1 MSKRK
6 RVVLSIKDKCDI
18 LNKLDQGESMTKLSR
33 EYNVGKSTMSDI
45 KKQRASIL
53 SFVTDMDPSGS
64 SERKTMKQSE
74 NVEVD
79 KAVYRWYCEMKS
91 QGIPVNGPL
100 ICEKALYFNKK
111 LNGGPN
117 FKASPGWLMRFKSRH
132 GIQKSTNSSET
143 NEHIPTTFKNK
154 FNEILLK
161 ENFNEENVYNADHID
176 FLWNPRAAE
185 VNIESTEKKNKDYV
199 RALMC
204 VNASGNHR
212 IPVFLTAECKEPAYS
227 IDKKCT
233 DAVYVDPE
241 SISADSTFLLKWFK
255 EIFVP
260 AVMQKSCRQDKV
272 LLVLGDIATGHSCDV
287 LNKMDSTITVVF
299 IPHKNVKNLQP
310 LNQGIKNNFLNFYKN
325 ESIYCQGLNSSSS
338 DYKHMSIT
346 LLCNAVSTTWSKVSS
361 EEIKQSW
368 SNLWP
373 DRTHISANVKE
384 EINDNFDECHSDEPE
399 FIDTCKTEINN
410 VWMEALTNNDQEEF
424 SIAGHSDGFC
434 ANSTSIDNNIP
445 ENIHPSNA
453 EAYAALETALKWY
466 EAQAECQQYELE
478 VLRAVKDLS
487 ARKCSK
493 QEPITGW
500 P

>member
-18 LNKLDQGESMTKLSR
+18 LNKLDQGESMSKLSR

-53 SFVTDMDPSGS
+53 SFLTDMDPSGS
-64 SERKTMKQSE
+64 SDRKTMKQSE
-74 NVEVD
+74 NVVVD

-91 QGIPVNGPL
+91 QGIPVSGPD
-100 ICEKALYFNKK
+100 ICAKALYFNKK

-143 NEHIPTTFKNK
+143 NEHISTTFINK
-154 FNEILLK
+154 FKEILLK
-161 ENFNEENVYNADHID
+161 GNFNEENVYNADHID
-176 FLWNPRAAE
+176 FLWNSRASEA
-185 VNIESTEKKNKDYV
+185 NIESSEKENKDYV

-212 IPVFLTAECKEPAYS
+212 MPVFLTADSKEPAYS
-227 IDKKCT
+227 TENKSAT
-233 DAVYVDPE
+233 AVYVDPN
-241 SISADSTFLLKWFK
+241 SISADFTFLLKWFE

-260 AVMQKSCRQDKV
+260 AVREKCSKKEKV
-272 LLVLGDIATGHSCDV
+272 LLLLGDIATGHLCEV
-287 LNKMDSTITVVF
+287 LNRKDNAIAVLF
-299 IPHKNVKNLQP
+299 IPHKNMKNLQP
-310 LNQGIKNNFLNFYKN
+310 IDQGIKNNFLDFYVN
-325 ESIYCQGLNSSSS
+325 DSINCQELHSSSS
-338 DYKHMSIT
+338 NCNNMNVT
-346 LLCNAVSTTWSKVSS
+346 LLCNAAGTAWSKVSS
-361 EEIKQSW
+361 QTIKRSW
-368 SNLWP
+368 INLWP
-373 DRTHISANVKE
+373 DITHFSKDVKE
-384 EINDNFDECHSDEPE
+384 EISDDFDECQPDEPE
-399 FIDTCKTEINN
+399 FVDTCKTEINN
-410 VWMEALTNNDQEEF
+410 VWMQTLTNNDQEF
-424 SIAGHSDGFC
+424 DISGPSNGFC
-434 ANSTSIDNNIP
+434 SNFTSVDNNIP
-445 ENIHPSNA
+445 ENIPPTNA

-466 EAQAECQQYELE
+466 EAQEDCQQYELE